1 MEHMHRSGAKK
12 PSALRILVAGLLAV
26 GGLTLAVFGPM
37 PSAGAQTDISD
48 FIDEDGN
55 IDLEAYQC
63 EVLGLCG
70 VLSVDAGRSCGAA
83 ATVAGDT
90 ATVTLP
96 GFAAGSTVV
105 ITVQSDPVVVYD
117 GPVSSDPAV
126 VSFTVPAG
134 LAPGTHSIV
143 ATGVNA
149 DGDAIQANCPE
160 FQVLGSTLPRT
171 GSDPGLLVG
180 IGSALVVLGG
190 ATYYTTRRRKAVSA

>member
-1 MEHMHRSGAKK
+1 MDRSDAKKRSG
-12 PSALRILVAGLLAV
+12 LRIVVATVLAL

-37 PSAGAQTDISD
+37 PSAGAQTDIND

-63 EVLGLCG
+63 EVLGQCG

-96 GFAAGSTVV
+96 GFAAGSNVV

-134 LAPGTHSIV
+134 LAPGTHAIV
-143 ATGVNA
+143 ATGTNA
-149 DGDAIQANCPE
+149 DGDAIEANCPE

-171 GSDPGLLVG
+171 GSDPGLMVG
-180 IGSALVVLGG
+180 IGSALLVLGG
-190 ATYYTTRRRKAVSA
+190 ATYYTARRRKAVNA